1 MRVAVVAFETTHRTD
16 RQGVARAES
25 LARALARRGHDVTVF
40 CTEWWYGPDARSW
53 RMDDDLRYRRIDIA
67 PALGSSLARLPT
79 LLAGFRPDVVH
90 ATPAPASM
98 LLAAK
103 VGATLA
109 RAPLVCDWYGDE
121 PVDDGRMADAARRV
135 PSRLLTPSR
144 YVRARLAAHG
154 VGEERVTVLPEFID
168 FETVRAIEPD
178 SDAPDVVAGRR
189 LDSAAN
195 LESLFLGL
203 AELREDDWT
212 AAIVGDGPARAEFEQ
227 AAADLR
233 IDDRVAFLGDIPR
246 EERVALYRGARTF
259 VHTATREEFPTELL
273 WALACGCVGVV
284 EYQADSA
291 AHELVE
297 EDPRGS
303 LVTSPPEIA
312 SEIVAA
318 AELEAWTVNEDYAP
332 YDHDAIVDQ
341 YVECYER
348 LRDAHGFRS

>member
-25 LARALARRGHDVTVF
+25 LARALTRRGHDVTVF
-40 CTEWWYGPDARSW
+40 CTEWWYGPDAGSW
-53 RMDDDLRYRRIDIA
+53 RVDDDLRYRRIDIA

-90 ATPAPASM
+90 ATPAPPAM

-121 PVDDGRMADAARRV
+121 PIDDGRIADAARQV
-135 PSRLLTPSR
+135 PTRLLTPSR
-144 YVRARLAAHG
+144 YVRARLAAHD
-154 VGEERVTVLPEFID
+154 VDEERVTVLPEFID
-168 FETVRAIEPD
+168 FEMIRSVEPAP
-178 SDAPDVVAGRR
+178 DAPDVVAGRQ
-189 LDSAAN
+189 LDAAAN

-203 AELREDDWT
+203 AEFREDDWT

-233 IDDRVAFLGDIPR
+233 IDDRVEFVGDVPR
-246 EERVALYRGARTF
+246 AERIRLYRGAQTF
-259 VHTATREEFPTELL
+259 VHTATREQFATELL

-284 EYQADSA
+284 EYQSESA

-297 EDPRGS
+297 GYERGFRAT
-303 LVTSPPEIA
+303 TSEEIA
-312 SEIVAA
+312 DAVVEARSYGWRTVDESMTSFDREQVVGRLLSTYR
-318 AELEAWTVNEDYAP
+318 ELGA
-332 YDHDAIVDQ
+332 
-341 YVECYER
+341 
-348 LRDAHGFRS
+348 GG

>member
-40 CTEWWYGPDARSW
+40 CTEWWYGPSAGSW
-53 RMDDDLRYRRIDIA
+53 RVDDDLRYRRIDIA

-90 ATPAPASM
+90 ATPAPPSM

-103 VGATLA
+103 VGATLG

-121 PVDDGRMADAARRV
+121 PIDDGRLADAARRA

-144 YVRARLAAHG
+144 YVRARLATHG

-168 FETVRAIEPD
+168 FETVRAVEPAP
-178 SDAPDVVAGRR
+178 DAPDVVAGRR
-189 LDSAAN
+189 LDAAAN

-212 AAIVGDGPARAEFEQ
+212 AAVVGDGPARAEFEQ

-233 IDDRVAFLGDIPR
+233 IDDRVEFLGDIPR
-246 EERVALYRGARTF
+246 EERVALYRGAQTF

-284 EYQADSA
+284 EYQSESA

-297 EDPRGS
+297 GYERGFRAT
-303 LVTSPPEIA
+303 TSEEIA
-312 SEIVAA
+312 DAVVEARSYGRRTVDESMARYDREQVVGRLLSTYR
-318 AELEAWTVNEDYAP
+318 ELGAGE
-332 YDHDAIVDQ
+332 
-341 YVECYER
+341 
-348 LRDAHGFRS
+348 